1 MNWVSVAL
9 YLLTLSLALGGENVD
24 RLISD
29 AEQLEKEGDTDSV
42 ITVLKTAEHL
52 SPENV
57 EVTKLLARQY
67 VLKVDDVVD
76 LGAKKTFAELAL
88 DLARKAADKL
98 PSDSQA
104 QAALAAAYGKLCDL
118 VDGKL
123 KVEYSKK
130 VYVEATKALRLD
142 PDSDFGHLIL
152 AQWNFQMVF
161 LNPFLKAFTEIIYGQ
176 FPPASKE
183 EAIAHYKKAIELA
196 PERIVHHAEYAKAL
210 DVMGDTNEARL
221 QWTKVTELKPIYA
234 QDKRYQAMAVKRLE
248 AR

>member
-1 MNWVSVAL
+1 MKWISVAL

-29 AEQLEKEGDTDSV
+29 AEQMEKEGDTDSA
-42 ITVLKTAEHL
+42 ITVLKTADRL
-52 SPENV
+52 SPENI

-67 VLKVDDVVD
+67 VLKVDDAVD
-76 LGAKKTFAELAL
+76 LGAKKNFAELAL

-98 PSDSQA
+98 PNDSQA

-118 VDGKL
+118 VDGKS

-130 VYVEATKALRLD
+130 VYTEATKALRLD

-183 EAIAHYKKAIELA
+183 EAIAHYKRAIELA
-196 PERIVHHAEYAKAL
+196 PERIVHHAEFAKAL

-234 QDKRYQAMAVKRLE
+234 QDKRYQAMAIKRLE

>member
-9 YLLTLSLALGGENVD
+9 CLLALSLALWGENVD

-29 AEQLEKEGDTDSV
+29 AEQLEKEGDTDSA

>member
-1 MNWVSVAL
+1 MKWISVAL

-29 AEQLEKEGDTDSV
+29 AEQMEKEGDTDSA
-42 ITVLKTAEHL
+42 ITVLKTADRL
-52 SPENV
+52 SPENI

-67 VLKVDDVVD
+67 VLKVDDAVD
-76 LGAKKTFAELAL
+76 LGAKKNFAELAL

-130 VYVEATKALRLD
+130 VYVEAIKALRLD

-196 PERIVHHAEYAKAL
+196 PERIVHHAEFAKAL

-234 QDKRYQAMAVKRLE
+234 QDKRYQAMAIKRLE

>member
-1 MNWVSVAL
+1 MKWISVAL

-29 AEQLEKEGDTDSV
+29 AEQMEKEGDTDSA
-42 ITVLKTAEHL
+42 ITVLKTADRL
-52 SPENV
+52 SPENI

-67 VLKVDDVVD
+67 VLKVDDAVD
-76 LGAKKTFAELAL
+76 LGAKKNFAELAL

-183 EAIAHYKKAIELA
+183 EAIAHYKRAIELA

>member
-9 YLLTLSLALGGENVD
+9 CLLALSLALGGENVD

>member
-1 MNWVSVAL
+1 MNWTSVAL
-9 YLLTLSLALGGENVD
+9 YLLTLSLALGGQNVD

-29 AEQLEKEGDTDSV
+29 AEQLEKEGDTDSA
-42 ITVLKTAEHL
+42 ITVLKTADRL
-52 SPENV
+52 SPENI
-57 EVTKLLARQY
+57 EVTKLLARQF
-67 VLKVDDVVD
+67 VLKVDDAVD
-76 LGAKKTFAELAL
+76 QGAKKTYAELAL

-98 PSDSQA
+98 PNDSQA

-118 VDGKL
+118 VDGKS

-130 VYVEATKALRLD
+130 VYIEATKALRLD

-196 PERIVHHAEYAKAL
+196 PERIVHHAEFAKAL

-234 QDKRYQAMAVKRLE
+234 QDRRYQAMAFKRLE

>member
-9 YLLTLSLALGGENVD
+9 YLLTLSLAPGGENVD

-29 AEQLEKEGDTDSV
+29 AEQLEKEGDTDSA
-42 ITVLKTAEHL
+42 ITVLKTAERL
-52 SPENV
+52 SPEDA

-67 VLKVDDVVD
+67 VLKVDDAVD

-98 PSDSQA
+98 PNDSQA

-130 VYVEATKALRLD
+130 VYFEATKALRLD

>member
-1 MNWVSVAL
+1 
-9 YLLTLSLALGGENVD
+9 VD

-29 AEQLEKEGDTDSV
+29 AEQLEKEGDTDSA
-42 ITVLKTAEHL
+42 ITVLRTADRL
-52 SPENV
+52 SPENI

-67 VLKVDDVVD
+67 VFKVDDAVD

-98 PSDSQA
+98 PNDSQA

-118 VDGKL
+118 VDGKS

-183 EAIAHYKKAIELA
+183 EAIAHYRKAIELA

-221 QWTKVTELKPIYA
+221 QWTIVTELKAIYA
-234 QDKRYQAMAVKRLE
+234 QDKRYQAMAIKRLE